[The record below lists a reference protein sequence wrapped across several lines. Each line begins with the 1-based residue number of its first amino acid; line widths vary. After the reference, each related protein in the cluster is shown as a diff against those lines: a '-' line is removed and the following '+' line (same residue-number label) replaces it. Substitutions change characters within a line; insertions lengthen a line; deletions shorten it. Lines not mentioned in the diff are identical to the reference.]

1 MAVYVPPSGPDYR
14 ALDADAMAPGPG
26 KHVVMF
32 PTRLKVSA
40 YERFLFCGY
49 CGQLMDEPPFMGAL
63 GEAGLREEDFR
74 ELCHTIASSNNYN
87 QRKTGEGGWLDL
99 VTLWIPALMNN
110 CRWSC
115 GKPMEVY
122 IKERSAAVDAF
133 NDKYKKRGVTV
144 VALQGH
150 RGLVFTVTKDEV

>member
-1 MAVYVPPSGPDYR
+1 MYYVAAGPDLR
-14 ALDADAMAPGPG
+14 VLDADNMAPGPG

-32 PTRLKVSA
+32 PTKLKVSA

-49 CGQLMDEPPFMGAL
+49 CGQLMDEPPFMGVL
-63 GEAGLREEDFR
+63 GEAGLREEDFQ

-87 QRKTGEGGWLDL
+87 QRKTGEGGWFDL
-99 VTLWIPALMNN
+99 VTLWIPAMMNN
-110 CRWSC
+110 CQRWSC

-122 IKERSAAVDAF
+122 ITERAAAVAAF
-133 NDKYKKRGVTV
+133 NEKYKERGVTV
-144 VALQGH
+144 VALKGH